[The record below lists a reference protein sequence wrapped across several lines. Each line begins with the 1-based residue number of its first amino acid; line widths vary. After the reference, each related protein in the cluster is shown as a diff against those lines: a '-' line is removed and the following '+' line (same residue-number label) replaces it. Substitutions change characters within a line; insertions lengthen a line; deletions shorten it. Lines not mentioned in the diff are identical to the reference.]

1 MRVAQNLTDRQNNY
15 DLLRIVATIAVVF
28 IHVNYQFFQNYAY
41 KPTWSVC
48 YVIESSI
55 NIVMRFSVPVFVMMS
70 GAFNLRNKNNS
81 NAGNFYK
88 KTTWKIFVPAAGATF
103 LFLVI
108 EELRAAIQG
117 TSKMV
122 PIQMV
127 AFCGVYNLWFVYML
141 AGLYL
146 LTPLLIKVK
155 EVVSRRAYVVIC
167 IFLMVWAVGSQAF
180 SGEDISYSIGVVY
193 AFLGYYILGDLIL
206 NEVKIKHKTVFYFFI
221 AATMFCLT
229 FVARFMGV
237 TRWMFNAYTSFFSP
251 TITIASIC
259 IFMGIKQLDIKKD
272 FSWLAGK
279 TFYIYIFHTI
289 VYSAIFDMMKKMDIV
304 GKLEPVVIVLITMA
318 TFFIALICA
327 VIYDAFWTSKS
338 KWEKNWNTMKIWNVI
353 SEL

>member
-1 MRVAQNLTDRQNNY
+1 
-15 DLLRIVATIAVVF
+15 
-28 IHVNYQFFQNYAY
+28 
-41 KPTWSVC
+41 
-48 YVIESSI
+48 
-55 NIVMRFSVPVFVMMS
+55 MRFSVPVFVMMS

-193 AFLGYYILGDLIL
+193 TFLGYYILGDLIL
-206 NEVKIKHKTVFYFFI
+206 NEVKIKHKTVFLLQPP
-221 AATMFCLT
+221 C
-229 FVARFMGV
+229 
-237 TRWMFNAYTSFFSP
+237 
-251 TITIASIC
+251 
-259 IFMGIKQLDIKKD
+259 
-272 FSWLAGK
+272 
-279 TFYIYIFHTI
+279 
-289 VYSAIFDMMKKMDIV
+289 SA
-304 GKLEPVVIVLITMA
+304 
-318 TFFIALICA
+318 
-327 VIYDAFWTSKS
+327 
-338 KWEKNWNTMKIWNVI
+338 
-353 SEL
+353 

>member
-1 MRVAQNLTDRQNNY
+1 
-15 DLLRIVATIAVVF
+15 
-28 IHVNYQFFQNYAY
+28 
-41 KPTWSVC
+41 
-48 YVIESSI
+48 
-55 NIVMRFSVPVFVMMS
+55 
-70 GAFNLRNKNNS
+70 
-81 NAGNFYK
+81 
-88 KTTWKIFVPAAGATF
+88 
-103 LFLVI
+103 
-108 EELRAAIQG
+108 
-117 TSKMV
+117 
-122 PIQMV
+122 
-127 AFCGVYNLWFVYML
+127 
-141 AGLYL
+141 
-146 LTPLLIKVK
+146 
-155 EVVSRRAYVVIC
+155 
-167 IFLMVWAVGSQAF
+167 MVWAVGSQAF

-206 NEVKIKHKTVFYFFI
+206 NEVKIKHKTVFYCSHHVLLD
-221 AATMFCLT
+221 FCCKIYGGYALD
-229 FVARFMGV
+229 VQCV
-237 TRWMFNAYTSFFSP
+237 YKFFSP